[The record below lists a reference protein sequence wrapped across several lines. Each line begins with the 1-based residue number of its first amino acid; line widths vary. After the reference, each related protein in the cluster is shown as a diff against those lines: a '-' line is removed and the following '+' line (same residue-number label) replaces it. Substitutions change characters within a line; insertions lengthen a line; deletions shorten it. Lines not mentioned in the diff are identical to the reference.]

1 MFFVPNMIPNKK
13 FAVSAFLLVT
23 TFAGIGTTFQPGEG
37 DKPTTHNLKVI
48 PKSIS
53 GENLEILMNRYSRE
67 VGAQCNYCH
76 VIEKSG
82 LNVTRMDFATDE
94 KPEKKI
100 AREMMKMMN
109 KINQKYF
116 GVKNTYDVL
125 LKLPVSCKTCH
136 RGLTRPD
143 KSKIYFEK

>member
-1 MFFVPNMIPNKK
+1 MIPNKK
-13 FAVSAFLLVT
+13 FAISAFLLVST
-23 TFAGIGTTFQPGEG
+23 IAGVGTTQNPQ
-37 DKPTTHNLKVI
+37 DVHDLTKDNLKVI

-53 GENLEILMNRYSRE
+53 MENLEILMTRYSRE

-82 LNVTRMDFATDE
+82 LRVTRMDFAADE

-143 KSKIYFEK
+143 KSKIYFENK

>member
-1 MFFVPNMIPNKK
+1 MISKRK
-13 FAVSAFLLVT
+13 ITVSAFLLAS
-23 TFAGIGTTFQPGEG
+23 TFAGVGTTFQPGEG
-37 DKPTTHNLKVI
+37 DDLTKDNLKVI

-53 GENLEILMNRYSRE
+53 KENLEVLMTRYAKE
-67 VGAQCNYCH
+67 VGVQCTYCH
-76 VIEKSG
+76 VTEKSG
-82 LNVTRMDFATDE
+82 LRVTRQDFATDE

-143 KSKIYFEK
+143 KSKIFIEK

>member
-1 MFFVPNMIPNKK
+1 MFLNKK
-13 FAVSAFLLVT
+13 FTVSAFLLAS
-23 TFAGIGTTFQPGEG
+23 TFAGIGTTYNPGEG
-37 DKPTTHNLKVI
+37 DDLTKDNLKVI

-53 GENLEILMNRYSRE
+53 KENLEIFMTRYARE

-76 VIEKSG
+76 VIEKQG
-82 LNVTRMDFATDE
+82 LKVTRLDFAADE

-100 AREMMKMMN
+100 AREMMKMMK

-143 KSKIYFEK
+143 KSTIYFEK